1 VAKNEE
7 EKAMTEPHSKL
18 EIADGIAT
26 FTLTRPE
33 ARNAL
38 SLQVRDEIAEM
49 IAAVRGNDEVKALI
63 IIGSGGVFCAG
74 GDTKVMAG
82 GLGKADQ
89 VRSRVLDVHVWLEP
103 LYNLDCPVIAA
114 VDGPAYGGGFSLALV
129 ADFIVATTRA
139 QFCAVFGRIGLIPD
153 MAMLYTLPRMVGGQR
168 AKELMCTAR
177 AFGAQEAQDMGIVLE
192 VCEPDELMD
201 QARALAGRLAVGS
214 KSAQAATKALVNQS
228 LHQDYR
234 SMAEME
240 ASAQAV
246 CFDSDY
252 HAEAI
257 ARFAAKR
264 PLAYDW
270 NKLSKSKEK

>member
-1 VAKNEE
+1 
-7 EKAMTEPHSKL
+7 MTEAQSKL

-26 FTLTRPE
+26 FTMTRPE

-38 SLQVRDEIAEM
+38 SLQLRAEIGEM
-49 IAAVRGNDEVKALI
+49 IAAVRGNDAVKALI
-63 IIGSGGVFCAG
+63 ITGAGGVFCAG
-74 GDTKVMAG
+74 GDTKAMAG
-82 GLGKADQ
+82 GLGKPDQ
-89 VRSRVLDVHVWLEP
+89 IRSRVLDVHAWLEA

-177 AFGAQEAQDMGIVLE
+177 AFDGREAMDMGIVLE
-192 VCEPDELMD
+192 VCEVDQLLD
-201 QARALAGRLAVGS
+201 QARALANRLGVGS
-214 KSAQAATKALVNQS
+214 KVAQAATKALVNQS

-246 CFDSDY
+246 CFQSDY
-252 HAEAI
+252 HADAI
-257 ARFAAKR
+257 ARFAAKQ

-270 NKLSKSKEK
+270 NKLSKIEEM

>member
-1 VAKNEE
+1 
-7 EKAMTEPHSKL
+7 MTEAHSTL
-18 EIADGIAT
+18 QIADGIAT
-26 FTLTRPE
+26 FTMTRPE

-38 SLQVRDEIAEM
+38 SLQLRGEIAAM
-49 IAAVRGNDEVKALI
+49 IERLRGDDGIKALI
-63 IIGSGGVFCAG
+63 ITGAGGVFCAG
-74 GDTKVMAG
+74 GDTKAMAA
-82 GLGKADQ
+82 GLGKADK
-89 VRSRVLDVHVWLEP
+89 VRSRVLDVHAWLEP

-129 ADFIVATTRA
+129 ADFIIATSRA

-177 AFGAQEAQDMGIVLE
+177 AIGGQEAMDLGIVLE
-192 VCEPDELMD
+192 VCEPDALMD
-201 QARALAGRLAVGS
+201 QALALAGRLAVGS
-214 KSAQAATKALVNQS
+214 KVAQTATKALVNQS

-252 HAEAI
+252 HAGAI
-257 ARFAAKR
+257 ARFAAKQ
-264 PLAYDW
+264 PLTYDW
-270 NKLSKSKEK
+270 NKLSKIGEK